1 MKIRVSDYIAQH
13 LASIGVRKVFLL
25 SGGGMMHLL
34 DAVARVP
41 DIDYVCHH
49 HEQAAAMAAEG
60 YARQSGNIGVCY
72 ATSGPGAPNTL
83 TGVIGAW
90 LDSTPMLIVSGQAKL
105 KQTNSYRKI
114 TGLRQLGAYDVD
126 SVSIMEPVTKYSTLL
141 TEARLVRYHLEK
153 AIHLA
158 ITGRPGPVFI
168 DVPLDIQ
175 GELVDPNTLES
186 YTPEPQKHLSLEP
199 TVIDEV
205 LEKFQCAKRPVIL
218 AGHGVRSACA
228 WNIFEQV
235 VQVLNIPV
243 ITTQMAT
250 DLMGHEDPLFVGR
263 CGTKGDRAGNLAI
276 QSADVILMLGTSL
289 HVMTTGYELDMFA
302 PHAFKIQVELDAA
315 VLEREQVGVQL
326 KIHVALKEFLILL
339 LGRWASRKVPLALTD
354 SWHARCQLWKQDLA
368 VSKEPHKRPI
378 DSINYYDLVDVLS
391 DLSEPQDSVVSD
403 AGTAWYL
410 VSQAFR
416 VKRGQRVIL
425 SGGLGTMGYAV
436 PCATGVSLA
445 GAKRVLC
452 VTGDGSLM
460 TALHELAV
468 IRANMLNVKLIIANN
483 NGYASIRNTQ
493 NAYFHGKLAGTG
505 PESGVFFPDFGL
517 LAKSFDLKYFRV
529 SNLELLREVLFE
541 AMSYDGPCLCEVVTP
556 DNQEIIPTVTTIS
569 HEDGRLESKP
579 LEDMFPFMGE
589 EARQRYLSF

>member
-1 MKIRVSDYIAQH
+1 MKIRVADYIAQH

-34 DAVARVP
+34 DAIARIP
-41 DIDYVCHH
+41 SIHYICHH

-72 ATSGPGAPNTL
+72 VTSGPGAPNTL

-90 LDSTPMLIVSGQAKL
+90 LDSTPMLVVSGQAKL
-105 KQTNSYRKI
+105 AQANSYRKI
-114 TGLRQLGAYDVD
+114 NGLRQFGAYDVN
-126 SVSIMEPVTKYSTLL
+126 SVSIMEPVTKYATML

-158 ITGRPGPVFI
+158 TTGRPGPVFI

-175 GELVDPNTLES
+175 GELIDPDTLEG
-186 YTPEPQKHLSLEP
+186 YTPEIQKHPPLEQ
-199 TVIDEV
+199 TVIDRI
-205 LEKFQCAKRPVIL
+205 LEKLQHAERPVIL
-218 AGHGVRSACA
+218 AGHGVRSACVS
-228 WNIFEQV
+228 NIFDQV
-235 VQVLNIPV
+235 VQVLNVPV

-250 DLMGHEDPLFVGR
+250 DLMGHDDPLLVGR
-263 CGTKGDRAGNLAI
+263 CGTKGDRAGNLAV
-276 QSADVILMLGTSL
+276 QSADVILILGTSL
-289 HVMTTGYELDMFA
+289 HVTTTGYELGMFA

-326 KIHVALKEFLILL
+326 KIHISLEEFLSLL
-339 LGRWASRKVPLALTD
+339 LERMASRNTPLAVTGA
-354 SWHARCQLWKQDLA
+354 WHERCQLWKHDLS
-368 VSKEPHKRPI
+368 VSNEPHKRPR
-378 DSINYYDLVDVLS
+378 DAINYYDLIDVLS
-391 DLSEPQDSVVSD
+391 DVSEPQDTVVSD

-416 VKRGQRVIL
+416 VKHGQRVIL

-436 PCATGVSLA
+436 PCATGASVA

-468 IRANMLNVKLIIANN
+468 IRANALNVKMIIANN

-493 NAYFHGKLAGTG
+493 YAYFHGKLAGTG
-505 PESGVFFPDFGL
+505 PESGIFFPDFGF
-517 LAKSFDLKYFRV
+517 LAKSFDIKYLRV
-529 SNLELLREVLFE
+529 SDLALLREALVE
-541 AMSYDGPCLCEVVTP
+541 AISYDGPCLCEVVTP
-556 DNQEIIPTVTTIS
+556 DNQEIIPTVSTVS

-579 LEDMFPFMGE
+579 LDDMFPFMGE
-589 EARQRYLSF
+589 SARQRYLSY